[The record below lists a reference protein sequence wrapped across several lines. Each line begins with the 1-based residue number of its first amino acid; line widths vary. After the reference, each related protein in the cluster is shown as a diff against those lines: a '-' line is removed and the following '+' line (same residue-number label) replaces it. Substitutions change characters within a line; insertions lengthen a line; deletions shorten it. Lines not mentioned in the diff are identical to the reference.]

1 YRGYGASEGTAQLGK
16 MLEDVRCVREQCGL
30 KPSETV
36 VYGRSVGAIFAVEWA
51 YQEPG
56 IAGLIL
62 ESGVADPYQRLALRL
77 RASELGCTD
86 QELQA
91 ACDRFLN
98 HQAKLAEY
106 RNPMLVLHA
115 AGDTLV

>member
-1 YRGYGASEGTAQLGK
+1 
-16 MLEDVRCVREQCGL
+16 
-30 KPSETV
+30 ETV

-91 ACDRFLN
+91 ACDRFLS

-106 RNPMLVLHA
+106 RNPLLVLHA
-115 AGDTLV
+115 AGDTLVEPEHAHAHMQYARSEDKELVLFPKGGHNTV